1 MRSVTLAIT
10 IAALCSAQ
18 TRRQFEVASVKPNR
32 SDDRGGDIRPIAG
45 GLSARNLS
53 INMLIH
59 SWYNLKAWQISG
71 GPSWLTADRYDI
83 EARAAGN
90 PDFHEKLEMFRP
102 LLAAAAN

>member
-1 MRSVTLAIT
+1 
-10 IAALCSAQ
+10 
-18 TRRQFEVASVKPNR
+18 
-32 SDDRGGDIRPIAG
+32 
-45 GLSARNLS
+45 
-53 INMLIH
+53 MLIH